1 MKIVEFTGEDD
12 SCSQTFED
20 FEERSPDQSIAGY
33 DVEDGTMVVDGVARN
48 PGIKKARR
56 YKRLADKLKLEPM
69 IGIEPMTYSLRVN
82 CSTD

>member
-1 MKIVEFTGEDD
+1 MNLRERMIPAVKLLKILKNGV
-12 SCSQTFED
+12 QINLL
-20 FEERSPDQSIAGY
+20 PGY